1 VQSRNALHR
10 LNTFII
16 VFYYKYKNAI
26 KIVEL
31 GYMDIQLKKSGIG
44 VKEKKSKNHLLYSI
58 KQNLFAYAMLI
69 PTFVCM
75 MCIHFI
81 PMLQG
86 IYMSLL
92 DLNQFDND

>member
-1 VQSRNALHR
+1 
-10 LNTFII
+10 
-16 VFYYKYKNAI
+16 
-26 KIVEL
+26 
-31 GYMDIQLKKSGIG
+31 MDIQLKKSGIG
-44 VKEKKSKNHLLYSI
+44 VKEKSQKSSVIFN

-92 DLNQFDND
+92 DLNQLTMTKFLNAPFIGLKIIMNSF